1 MSLSKIVLG
10 MALAACTAAPSFS
23 QTKPAESTSKVK
35 KVLHYTK
42 VGGWVH
48 TDGIKDLTDVLNVL
62 SKKKGFTVTHTAD
75 QAQINLANLKTYS
88 AIIWDNNVNG
98 GASIPDVAA
107 RQAVID
113 YVTAGGGWL
122 LVHGAG
128 DHQNTW
134 PALQTLLGTTFST
147 HGDQG
152 AGDITF
158 DAEAKAHKELKF
170 MIQDLPPMARITKD
184 EWYAFQNTVRGKA
197 GVTVVAIAGNG
208 PANVLLPLGDNS
220 KPADHT
226 YIWAKD
232 MGTGR
237 TLYTAIGHGANQLYA
252 QADSFSTKNVWEN
265 LRYVAGDYKNGCT
278 NKSAGAKYDSTA
290 RVDDGSCGI
299 TGIGSFSGT
308 TRDELSVDF
317 SAFKSQRVTLPFTHS
332 GKYSIE
338 LRNAVGSL
346 VWKGTDLEQPALEIN
361 KPLRSG
367 IYYLKAASGKNTAS
381 QKVVLL

>member
-1 MSLSKIVLG
+1 MSLNKIVLG

-23 QTKPAESTSKVK
+23 QTKPAETTSKVK

-48 TDGIKDLTDVLNVL
+48 TDGIKDMTDVLNVL
-62 SKKKGFTVTHTAD
+62 AKKKGFTVTHTAD

-88 AIIWDNNVNG
+88 AIIWDNNVDG
-98 GASIPDVAA
+98 GASIPDVSA

-128 DHQNTW
+128 DHKNNW

-208 PANVLLPLGDNS
+208 PSNVILPLGDNS

-226 YIWAKD
+226 YIWAKE

-237 TLYTAIGHGANQLYA
+237 TLYTAIGHGGNQLYA

-278 NKSAGAKYDSTA
+278 NKTASNYDSTS
-290 RVDDGSCGI
+290 RVDNGTCASTSVNG
-299 TGIGSFSGT
+299 FSGKT
-308 TRDELSVDF
+308 HDDLNVNF
-317 SAFKSQRVTLPFTHS
+317 SAFKGQGVTLAFTHS
-332 GKYSIE
+332 GKYSVE
-338 LRNAVGSL
+338 LRNASGAL
-346 VWKGTDLEQPALEIN
+346 VWSGHGLDQQALEIN
-361 KPLRSG
+361 HPLRSG
-367 IYYLKAASGKNTAS
+367 IYYLKANSGKNSAT
-381 QKVVLL
+381 QKVILL